1 MVRVVTPIALSQ
13 FLLGLAGVAYGT
25 ALFIEPGV
33 LRKAASRVVDVETR
47 EPSPR
52 VTRLRRVAGVALV
65 AAGMW
70 LLGFSWP
77 A

>member
-1 MVRVVTPIALSQ
+1 MVCVVTPIALSQ
-13 FLLGLAGVAYGT
+13 FLLGFAGVAYGT

-33 LRKAASRVVDVETR
+33 LGKAASHVVDVETG

-52 VTRLRRVAGVALV
+52 VARLRRVAGVALV

-70 LLGFSWP
+70 LLVFSWP
-77 A
+77 T

>member
-1 MVRVVTPIALSQ
+1 MVCVVTPIALSQ

-25 ALFIEPGV
+25 ALFVEPGV
-33 LRKAASRVVDVETR
+33 LRAVAVRLFDVQPR
-47 EPSPR
+47 ELSGR
-52 VTRLRRVAGVALV
+52 RARIRRLAGVALV

-70 LLGFSWP
+70 LLVFSWP